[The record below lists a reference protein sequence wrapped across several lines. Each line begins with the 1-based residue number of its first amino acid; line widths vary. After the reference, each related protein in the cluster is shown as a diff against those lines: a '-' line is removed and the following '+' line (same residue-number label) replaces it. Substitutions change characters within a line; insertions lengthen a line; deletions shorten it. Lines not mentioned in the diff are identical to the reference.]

1 MMRKLWMI
9 PVMAV
14 LLIVLFCCSAAAER
28 TGKLSDTIS
37 WHISDTGILSIS
49 GTGGTPDYDAS
60 DTDSQSPFSGNESI
74 REIFIDEGITE
85 LGNDIF
91 YSCTG
96 VTSVSLPDSLRYIG
110 ERAFYYNGMDTINIP
125 AAVETIDLKAFA
137 HCGNLYRAIIH
148 RSDAVIGEQCFDN
161 CYTGL
166 YIHGWEGSTA
176 EAYADANG
184 INFISWSLSG
194 QCGTNVYYSV
204 NPTTGVLT
212 ISGEG
217 AMYNY
222 MGDSSAPWEEQCD
235 DIRKVII
242 ENGVTFIGCSAFSLH
257 RNIETVVMADSV
269 TEIGDNAFSQNY
281 SLTDITF
288 SSNLETIGYYAFEF
302 CGSLTAVSLPAS
314 LKTIRYA
321 AFSCCNITSVNVSSG
336 PVKTWDFFYPY
347 GGEELDHEPEYNRC
361 FVCRVDLPAGI
372 EDARQAIFAYNPL
385 PHDYPDFFLPSDVTT
400 IGAEAFS
407 GTKARFI
414 WISSDAATIGS
425 KAFAGCSGLRYV
437 YLPEKISSIGTNAF
451 PEGTVLIVN
460 SAYGQHYAIQNGL
473 EFIMLEDPYGG
484 NG

>member
-1 MMRKLWMI
+1 MMRKLWVI
-9 PVMAV
+9 PVLAV

-60 DTDSQSPFSGNESI
+60 DKDSQSPFSGNESI

-125 AAVETIDLKAFA
+125 VAVETIDREAFA
-137 HCGNLYRAIIH
+137 HCWHLYRALIH
-148 RSDAVIGEQCFDN
+148 RSDAVIEERCFDN

-166 YIHGWEGSTA
+166 YIHGWEESTA

-184 INFISWSLSG
+184 INFITWSRFG
-194 QCGTNVYYSV
+194 QCGASVYYFV
-204 NPTTGVLT
+204 NPSTGELVIT
-212 ISGEG
+212 GDG
-217 AMYNY
+217 AMDNY
-222 MGDSSAPWEEQCD
+222 WGDTSTPWEEQRD
-235 DIRKVII
+235 DIRKVTIVD
-242 ENGVTFIGCSAFSLH
+242 GVTYSGGSAFSSC
-257 RNIETVVMADSV
+257 RYIETVVMADSV
-269 TEIGDNAFSQNY
+269 TEIGGYAFSGNY
-281 SLTDITF
+281 SLKNITF
-288 SSNLETIGYYAFEF
+288 SGNLETIGYYAFEF
-302 CGSLTAVSLPAS
+302 CGDLTSVSLPES

-321 AFSCCNITSVNVSSG
+321 AFLCCGITSVSVSSG
-336 PVKTWDFFYPY
+336 PVKTWNFFYPY
-347 GGEELDHEPEYNRC
+347 GAEELDQEPEYNRC

-385 PHDYPDFFLPSDVTT
+385 SHDYPDFFLPSDVTT
-400 IGAEAFS
+400 IGAEALS

-414 WISSDAATIGS
+414 WLGSDVTTIGS
-425 KAFAGCSGLRYV
+425 KAFAWCSGLRYV
-437 YLPEKISSIGTNAF
+437 YLPEEISSIGTDAF

-460 SAYGQHYAIQNGL
+460 SAYGQQYAVQNGL